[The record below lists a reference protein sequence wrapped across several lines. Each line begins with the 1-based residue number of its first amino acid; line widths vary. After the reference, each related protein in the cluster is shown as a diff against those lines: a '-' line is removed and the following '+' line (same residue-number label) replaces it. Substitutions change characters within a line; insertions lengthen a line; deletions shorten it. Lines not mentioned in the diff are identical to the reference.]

1 MSGPPA
7 GQTQK
12 SFGEKGKAKLDMKTS
27 TTDCHISNIYRLD
40 GRVPLGKAIP
50 FGLQHILAMF
60 VSNLAP
66 ITIIAG
72 AAQPALTQAQ
82 IAGLLQ
88 NAMFVA
94 GIATLIQLYPI
105 WRIGSRLP
113 VVMGVSFTFVAV
125 LSTIAAQYGYPSV
138 VGAVLVGG
146 IFEGTLGLLAKYW
159 RKIITPIVAA
169 SVVTAIGFS
178 LFTVGARS
186 FGGGYAEDFGSAQNL
201 ILGSVT
207 LLVCILWN
215 IFAKGYVKQLSV
227 LAGLVVGY
235 VTAIF
240 MGKVDLS
247 TLLAGGVVSLPRLM
261 PFAPEFHWGA
271 ILSACI
277 IFLVSAAET
286 IGDTSALVAGGLDR
300 EITGKEIS
308 GSLACDGYASA
319 ISSLFGCPPVT
330 SFSQNV
336 GLIAMTKVV
345 NRFTIMTGA
354 ACMILAGLLPPVG
367 NFFAS
372 LPEAVL
378 GGCTIMMFGSIVISG
393 MQMIASCGFSQRN
406 VTIASLSLAI
416 GIGFTTSSEVGIWDI
431 FPELVRSVFAT
442 NVVAVVFVVS
452 IILSLLLPKDMDIK
466 KVGEEP
472 ESK

>member
-1 MSGPPA
+1 MGKTAKIAKTA
-7 GQTQK
+7 GN
-12 SFGEKGKAKLDMKTS
+12 AA
-27 TTDCHISNIYRLD
+27 DCSINNIYRLE
-40 GRVPLGKAIP
+40 GRVPIGKAIP

-72 AAQPALTQAQ
+72 ASKTPLTPAQL
-82 IAGLLQ
+82 GMLLQ

-94 GIATLIQLYPI
+94 GIATMIQLYPI
-105 WRIGSRLP
+105 WRIGSKLP
-113 VVMGVSFTFVAV
+113 VVMGVSFTFVTV
-125 LSTIAAQYGYPSV
+125 LSTISANYGYPAV

-146 IFEGTLGLLAKYW
+146 LFEGTLGLMAKYW

-186 FGGGYAEDFGSAQNL
+186 FGGGYNDDFGSAQNL
-201 ILGSVT
+201 ILGTVT
-207 LLVCILWN
+207 LAACLLWN
-215 IFAKGYVKQLSV
+215 IFAKGYLKQLSV

-235 VTAIF
+235 ILAIT

-247 TLLAGGVVSLPRLM
+247 MIMSGGIISLPHLM
-261 PFAPEFHWGA
+261 PFKPEFYPGA
-271 ILSACI
+271 IISACI

-286 IGDTSALVAGGLDR
+286 IGDTSALVAGGLNR
-300 EITGKEIS
+300 KITGEEIS
-308 GSLACDGYASA
+308 GSLGCDGYGSV
-319 ISSLFGCPPVT
+319 ISGLFGCPPVT

-336 GLIAMTKVV
+336 GLVNMTKVV

-372 LPEAVL
+372 LPDAVL
-378 GGCTIMMFGSIVISG
+378 GGCTIMMFGTILTSG
-393 MQMIASCGFSQRN
+393 IQM
-406 VTIASLSLAI
+406 
-416 GIGFTTSSEVGIWDI
+416 
-431 FPELVRSVFAT
+431 
-442 NVVAVVFVVS
+442 VA
-452 IILSLLLPKDMDIK
+452 D
-466 KVGEEP
+466 
-472 ESK
+472 

>member
-1 MSGPPA
+1 MRMEAVNRMGKTAKTAKTA
-7 GQTQK
+7 GN
-12 SFGEKGKAKLDMKTS
+12 AA
-27 TTDCHISNIYRLD
+27 DCSINNIYRLE
-40 GRVPLGKAIP
+40 GRVPIGKAIP

-72 AAQPALTQAQ
+72 ASKTPLTPAQL
-82 IAGLLQ
+82 GMLLQ

-94 GIATLIQLYPI
+94 GIATMIQLYPI
-105 WRIGSRLP
+105 WRIGSKLP
-113 VVMGVSFTFVAV
+113 VVMGVSFTFVTV
-125 LSTIAAQYGYPSV
+125 LSTISANYGYPAV

-146 IFEGTLGLLAKYW
+146 LFEGTLGLMAKYW

-186 FGGGYAEDFGSAQNL
+186 FGGGYNDDFGSAQNL
-201 ILGSVT
+201 ILGTVT
-207 LLVCILWN
+207 LAACLLWN
-215 IFAKGYVKQLSV
+215 IFAKGYLKQLSV

-235 VTAIF
+235 ILAIT

-247 TLLAGGVVSLPRLM
+247 MIMSGGIISLPHLM
-261 PFAPEFHWGA
+261 PFKPEFYPGA
-271 ILSACI
+271 IISACI

-286 IGDTSALVAGGLDR
+286 IGDTSALVAGGLNR
-300 EITGKEIS
+300 KITGEEIS
-308 GSLACDGYASA
+308 GSLGCDGYGSV
-319 ISSLFGCPPVT
+319 ISGLFGCPPVT

-336 GLIAMTKVV
+336 GLVNMTKVV

-372 LPEAVL
+372 LPDAVL
-378 GGCTIMMFGSIVISG
+378 GGCTIMMFGTILTSG
-393 MQMIASCGFSQRN
+393 IQMVADCGFSQRN
-406 VTIASLSLAI
+406 ITIAALSLSI
-416 GIGFTTSSEVGIWDI
+416 GIGFTTASEAGIWDI
-431 FPELVRSVFAT
+431 FPPMIQSVFSA

-452 IILSLLLPKDMDIK
+452 IILSLILPKDMEVQKLDN
-466 KVGEEP
+466 
-472 ESK
+472 

>member
-1 MSGPPA
+1 MRMEAVNRMGKTAKTA
-7 GQTQK
+7 GN
-12 SFGEKGKAKLDMKTS
+12 AA
-27 TTDCHISNIYRLD
+27 DCSINNIYRLG
-40 GRVPLGKAIP
+40 GRVPIGKAIP

-72 AAQPALTQAQ
+72 ASKTPLTPAQL
-82 IAGLLQ
+82 GMLLQ

-94 GIATLIQLYPI
+94 GIATMIQLYPI
-105 WRIGSRLP
+105 WRIGSKLP
-113 VVMGVSFTFVAV
+113 VVMGVSFTFVTV
-125 LSTIAAQYGYPSV
+125 LSTISANYGYPAV

-146 IFEGTLGLLAKYW
+146 LFEGTLGLMAKYW

-186 FGGGYAEDFGSAQNL
+186 FGGGYNDDFGSAQNL
-201 ILGSVT
+201 ILGTVT
-207 LLVCILWN
+207 LATCLLWN
-215 IFAKGYVKQLSV
+215 IFAKGYLKQLSV

-235 VTAIF
+235 ILAIT

-247 TLLAGGVVSLPRLM
+247 MIMSGGIISLPHLM
-261 PFAPEFHWGA
+261 PFKPEFYPGA
-271 ILSACI
+271 IISACI

-286 IGDTSALVAGGLDR
+286 IGDTSALVAGGLNR
-300 EITGKEIS
+300 KITGEEIS
-308 GSLACDGYASA
+308 GSLGCDGYGSV
-319 ISSLFGCPPVT
+319 ISGLFGCPPVT

-336 GLIAMTKVV
+336 GLVNMTKVV

-372 LPEAVL
+372 LPDAVL
-378 GGCTIMMFGSIVISG
+378 GGCTIMMFGTILTSG
-393 MQMIASCGFSQRN
+393 IQMVADCGFSQRN
-406 VTIASLSLAI
+406 ITIAALSLSI
-416 GIGFTTSSEVGIWDI
+416 GIGFTTASEVGIWNI
-431 FPELVRSVFAT
+431 FPPMIQSVFSA

-452 IILSLLLPKDMDIK
+452 IILSLILPKDMDVK
-466 KVGEEP
+466 KIDQQ
-472 ESK
+472 